1 VAAFFFAAKSLI
13 RFESRF
19 VSLAEINARLLL
31 QGRKHSS
38 SIGFVSLYV
47 IVLKS
52 ILAAGLERLSGRNPG
67 IYLLFGLTLFFLA
80 AGRDLDAVVLVFALA
95 VDRASLLLGRDWGK
109 TNSHSAMRTRL
120 PENSTPSVSSR
131 MR

>member
-13 RFESRF
+13 SFESRF
-19 VSLAEINARLLL
+19 VRLAEINARLLL

-38 SIGFVSLYV
+38 SIGFVSLHV

-67 IYLLFGLTLFFLA
+67 FIYFSALPSSFWPQSAIWMLLCW
-80 AGRDLDAVVLVFALA
+80 
-95 VDRASLLLGRDWGK
+95 SLL
-109 TNSHSAMRTRL
+109 
-120 PENSTPSVSSR
+120 
-131 MR
+131 